1 VDVIFFLMKLNKY
14 LLILLIIILL
24 NPFSLFA
31 LEIKKIDGFVYDK
44 NILINIYY
52 KDFPFQELVL
62 ALKAQKR
69 PILLE
74 YKFEIYKKRFL
85 LKDILLHQEKYYQK
99 LVYNSEENLYYLEDK
114 FGLKKFEKAEDAILS
129 IINVESYPL
138 KFTLPERKNKLAL
151 KVKVKIKYSTHLSD
165 DLRYTKKIHNKKIE
179 IEKSA
184 NFDEIFAKY

>member
-1 VDVIFFLMKLNKY
+1 MKLNKY

-74 YKFEIYKKRFL
+74 YKFEVYKKRFL
-85 LKDILLHQEKYYQK
+85 LRDILLHREKYHQK
-99 LVYNSEENLYYLEDK
+99 LVYNPEENLYYLEDK
-114 FGLKKFEKAEDAILS
+114 FGLKKFEKAENAILS

-151 KVKVKIKYSTHLSD
+151 KVKVKIKIKYSTHLSD

-179 IEKSA
+179 VEKSA

>member
-1 VDVIFFLMKLNKY
+1 MDVIFFLMKLNKY

-85 LKDILLHQEKYYQK
+85 LKDILLHREKYYQK
-99 LVYNSEENLYYLEDK
+99 LVYNPEENLYYLEDK

-151 KVKVKIKYSTHLSD
+151 KVKVKIEYSTHLSD

-179 IEKSA
+179 VEKSA
-184 NFDEIFAKY
+184 NFDEIFTKY

>member
-1 VDVIFFLMKLNKY
+1 MKLNKY

-74 YKFEIYKKRFL
+74 YKFEVYKKRFL
-85 LKDILLHQEKYYQK
+85 LRDILLHREKYHQK
-99 LVYNSEENLYYLEDK
+99 LVYNPEENLYYLEDK

-129 IINVESYPL
+129 IVNVESYPL
-138 KFTLPERKNKLAL
+138 KFTLPQRKNKLAL
-151 KVKVKIKYSTHLSD
+151 KVKVKIEYSTHLSD

-179 IEKSA
+179 VEKSA

>member
-1 VDVIFFLMKLNKY
+1 MKLNKY

-74 YKFEIYKKRFL
+74 YKFEIYKCFHFVSNL
-85 LKDILLHQEKYYQK
+85 LLNFCEAPNDWNYTIA
-99 LVYNSEENLYYLEDK
+99 VEN
-114 FGLKKFEKAEDAILS
+114 
-129 IINVESYPL
+129 
-138 KFTLPERKNKLAL
+138 
-151 KVKVKIKYSTHLSD
+151 STH
-165 DLRYTKKIHNKKIE
+165 RTY
-179 IEKSA
+179 
-184 NFDEIFAKY
+184 